1 MTILD
6 ISLIAVATICFIA
19 FFITLICH
27 ISYKNR
33 NKIEIAKKE
42 KELLENKKQISLINN
57 SLIEMKE
64 TLNSVPSM
72 TQSINNINNLFSGKK
87 NKGIIGDFVI
97 DSILTESLGDNN
109 NILWEKNKILDNGQK
124 IDFVINMKQINK
136 IIGIDTKLP
145 IDTFLK
151 MTTSDKMEEQ
161 EILNQHFR
169 ATLEETMINL
179 KQKLLNTNLLSSAI
193 VFVPSESMFSHIL
206 SNYKDLVEKGI
217 NKQIYIASATTLGAL
232 LWSIKQFSTS
242 KSLSD
247 TLERFNDNLEFI
259 SNEFFMWVNGW
270 ERFVKMMKE
279 LNDIDIKSLSTRSEK
294 LRLKLESLKLESE
307 REFKNKNILSNKKQD
322 YRQRNPFDD
331 EYEYNKRQSDNLH

>member
-1 MTILD
+1 MMTILN
-6 ISLIAVATICFIA
+6 ISLIAISIISFLA
-19 FFITLICH
+19 FFITLVCN
-27 ISYKNR
+27 ISYKNK
-33 NKIEIAKKE
+33 NKKEIAKKE
-42 KELLENKKQISLINN
+42 YELLENKKQISLINN

-72 TQSINNINNLFSGKK
+72 TQSINNINNLFTNKK

-109 NILWEKNKILDNGQK
+109 NVLWEKNKIFHNGQK

-136 IIGIDTKLP
+136 VIGIDTKLP

-151 MTTSDKMEEQ
+151 MTSSDKHEEQ
-161 EILNQHFR
+161 EMLNQQFR
-169 ATLEETMINL
+169 SILEETIVSL

-247 TLERFNDNLEFI
+247 TLEKFNDNLEFI

-307 REFKNKNILSNKKQD
+307 REFKNKNIFTNKKND
-322 YRQRNPFDD
+322 
-331 EYEYNKRQSDNLH
+331 

>member
-1 MTILD
+1 MTILN
-6 ISLIAVATICFIA
+6 ISLIVISIVFFLA

-27 ISYKNR
+27 SSYKR
-33 NKIEIAKKE
+33 KNKKEIAKKE
-42 KELLENKKQISLINN
+42 NELLENKKQISLINN

-72 TQSINNINNLFSGKK
+72 TQSINNINNLFSSKK

-109 NILWEKNKILDNGQK
+109 NVLWEKNKILDDGQR

-145 IDTFLK
+145 IDIFLK
-151 MTTSDKMEEQ
+151 MTSSDKLEEQ
-161 EILNQHFR
+161 EILNQQFR
-169 ATLEETMINL
+169 AILEETMVNL

-247 TLERFNDNLEFI
+247 TLDKFNDNLAFI

-307 REFKNKNILSNKKQD
+307 REFRNKNIISNNRKGDHK
-322 YRQRNPFDD
+322 QRNPFDD
-331 EYEYNKRQSDNLH
+331 EYIYEKH

>member
-1 MTILD
+1 MTILN
-6 ISLIAVATICFIA
+6 ISLIVIAVVCFLA

-27 ISYKNR
+27 SSYKSK
-33 NKIEIAKKE
+33 NKKEIAKKE
-42 KELLENKKQISLINN
+42 HELLENKKQISLINN

-97 DSILTESLGDNN
+97 DSILTESLGENN
-109 NILWEKNKILDNGQK
+109 NVLWEKNKILDNGQK

-151 MTTSDKMEEQ
+151 MTSSERQEEQ
-161 EILNQHFR
+161 EILNQQFR
-169 ATLEETMINL
+169 AILEETMVTL

-206 SNYKDLVEKGI
+206 ANYKDLVEKGI

-247 TLERFNDNLEFI
+247 TLEKFNDNLEFI

-307 REFKNKNILSNKKQD
+307 REFRNKNIITNKKQES
-322 YRQRNPFDD
+322 RQPNPFDD
-331 EYEYNKRQSDNLH
+331 NGYGYSKSENNLH